1 MSLFALGYK
10 TGGKEIRRF
19 FLEEQKTPDLLSSCW
34 NRALCYFA
42 SASAVVAQAVAAAE
56 IHWLT
61 PYGKP
66 LSKYA

>member
-1 MSLFALGYK
+1 MRNAFDMSTDLTLNDLGV
-10 TGGKEIRRF
+10 
-19 FLEEQKTPDLLSSCW
+19 D
-34 NRALCYFA
+34 YFA

-61 PYGKP
+61 PYGNP

>member
-1 MSLFALGYK
+1 VPETAGVAIYL
-10 TGGKEIRRF
+10 
-19 FLEEQKTPDLLSSCW
+19 
-34 NRALCYFA
+34 A
-42 SASAVVAQAVAAAE
+42 SASAVVAQPVAAAE